1 MSTERRKACQRCP
14 KCNIRIYLNV
24 RLYFACPVHGE
35 YKLNYA
41 TGKLE
46 EVLKKNPPC

>member
-1 MSTERRKACQRCP
+1 MDEHQRCRGFQYCP
-14 KCNIRIYLNV
+14 KCKVKIYLNT
-24 RLYFACPVHGE
+24 RLYFECPVCGKE

-46 EVLKKNPPC
+46 EVFKPR